1 MNEGVK
7 TLDNV
12 LDKGWIG
19 TQAGELEGA
28 EALACVKIFQ
38 HVQKELLEKP
48 ASPAQPGLPASPA
61 QPPQRSA
68 DLTTIIHTNLK
79 NTLPI

>member
-12 LDKGWIG
+12 LDKGRI
-19 TQAGELEGA
+19 GELEGA

-38 HVQKELLEKP
+38 NVM
-48 ASPAQPGLPASPA
+48 
-61 QPPQRSA
+61 
-68 DLTTIIHTNLK
+68 
-79 NTLPI
+79 